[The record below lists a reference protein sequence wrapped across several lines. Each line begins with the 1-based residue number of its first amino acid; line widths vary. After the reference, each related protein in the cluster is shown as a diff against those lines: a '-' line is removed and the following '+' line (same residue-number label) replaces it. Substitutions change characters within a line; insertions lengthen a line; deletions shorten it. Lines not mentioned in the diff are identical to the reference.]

1 MAKIKYPTSGNGN
14 SHSGFPVLKY
24 TSRVLNMK
32 KRFPVL
38 AAILLAFLSHAF
50 PAVGASK
57 PNLLLVTIDTLR
69 PDRLSCYGSPYLKTP
84 NIDRVAASGV
94 LFSRAFAHT
103 PLTLPSHTDI
113 LLGTTPLQ
121 HGVHDN
127 GNFRVPDGLP
137 TLATF
142 LKQTGYATAAFVGAF
157 PLDSRFGLNRGF
169 DVYDDHYGTGASLE
183 YKFVERR
190 AEAVVSAALAWL
202 KDRRGPWF
210 VWVHVFDPHQPYEP
224 PQPYASRFATDLYSG
239 EVAYVD
245 ASLAALFGFVQTSGQ
260 SGSTAI
266 VVTGDHG
273 QSLGE
278 HGETTHGYF
287 AYNSTLWV
295 PLLISAPGIKAGRV
309 SENVCHIDIFPTVCD
324 LLGLDKPSF
333 LQGASLLPALRGK
346 PLGPRPIFFES
357 LYPYYRRGWAPLRG
371 FIDGPKK
378 FIDSPIPEVYD
389 LKTDFGETKNLAG
402 KELGRERAELAG
414 IIQSASKGAASAAPR
429 LDAEAQRRL
438 QSLGYVGGFQP
449 PVQKNFGPGDDLKTL
464 LPFNR
469 RFEEAQDAYSRG
481 KVEESITLLR
491 RLITERK
498 DFDNP
503 YLFLVTIYEQQGKLA
518 EAEAVLKK
526 GAADNPRNY
535 KLAIEYGIVLAE
547 SGRNDEALA
556 VLNRAS
562 GIIDWDPELWNY
574 VGVAYYNKGELD
586 KALSSYE
593 KALSLDPK
601 YALVLANLGTVQF
614 SLAMRNRDREAL
626 RKALDYFERA
636 VAADPRYAGGY
647 NGLGAIRSLNGD
659 REGAIQAWSKAVELE
674 PDHRFALYNL
684 GKAYLV
690 QGDKAKA
697 LVLLRRYKDRYY
709 RTLPREEQAALDA
722 DIERCRQS

>member
-1 MAKIKYPTSGNGN
+1 MRT
-14 SHSGFPVLKY
+14 
-24 TSRVLNMK
+24 
-32 KRFPVL
+32 RFPVWAVILPALLSLASL
-38 AAILLAFLSHAF
+38 AA
-50 PAVGASK
+50 GASK

-69 PDRLSCYGSPYLKTP
+69 PDRLSCYGSAYLKTP
-84 NIDRVAASGV
+84 NIDRVAAAGV
-94 LFSRAFAHT
+94 VFNRAFAHT
-103 PLTLPSHTDI
+103 PLTLPSHTNI
-113 LLGTTPLQ
+113 MLGTTPLQ

-127 GNFRVPDGLP
+127 GNFRVPDGPP
-137 TLATF
+137 TLASF
-142 LKQTGYATAAFVGAF
+142 LKQNGYATAAFVGAF

-224 PQPYASRFATDLYSG
+224 PQPFASRFAADLYSG

-245 ASLAALFGFVQTSGQ
+245 ASLAALFGFVQASGQ
-260 SGSTAI
+260 SGSTA
-266 VVTGDHG
+266 VVITGDHG

-287 AYNSTLWV
+287 AYDSTLWV
-295 PLLISAPGIKAGRV
+295 PLIISGPGVKPGRAA
-309 SENVCHIDIFPTVCD
+309 ENVSHIDIFPTVCD
-324 LLGLDKPSF
+324 LVGLDKPSF
-333 LQGASLLPALRGK
+333 LQGASLLPALRGRS
-346 PLGPRPIFFES
+346 LGPRPIYFES
-357 LYPYYRRGWAPLRG
+357 LYPYYRRGWAPQRG

-389 LKTDFGETKNLAG
+389 LKADFNETRNLAG
-402 KELGRERAELAG
+402 KDLGREKAELAA
-414 IIQSASKGAASAAPR
+414 IIQAGSKGALSSAPR

-438 QSLGYVGGFQP
+438 QSLGYVGGYQP
-449 PVQKNFGPGDDLKTL
+449 PARTDFGPADDLKTL

-481 KVEESITLLR
+481 RVDESVTLLR
-491 RLITERK
+491 RLIAERK

-503 YLFLVTIYEQQGKLA
+503 YLFLVTILQQQGKLD
-518 EAEAVLKK
+518 EAESILKK
-526 GAADNPRNY
+526 GSQDNPGNY

-547 SGRNDEALA
+547 AGRSDEALA
-556 VLNRAS
+556 VFNKAS

-574 VGVAYYNKGELD
+574 IGVAYYNKGDLD

-593 KALSLDPK
+593 RALSLDPK
-601 YALVLANLGTVQF
+601 YAMVLANLGTVQF

-636 VAADPRYAGGY
+636 VASDPRYAGGY
-647 NGLGAIRSLNGD
+647 NGLGAIRSLSGD
-659 REGAIQAWSKAVELE
+659 REGAIQAWAKAVELE

-684 GKAYLV
+684 AKAYLEK
-690 QGDKAKA
+690 GDKAKA

-709 RTLPREEQAALDA
+709 RSLPRDEQAALDA
-722 DIERCRQS
+722 AIAQCRQN